1 METFIIS
8 FVVIILLVLAMSLIL
23 KNTVKT
29 IDDKSKS
36 YFVDKLQQYDYLID
50 EKEKK
55 LSELE
60 EELEKRKNGLKE
72 NKTREG
78 KPTYDFDNSIIDL
91 LTETNY
97 LDKNIFAINKK
108 IEEKFII
115 NYEDLIKDFLSN
127 IKGDNRYDFC
137 VKLRNKFTPD
147 EIYNIEL
154 MLPEERNAYLKKT
167 LSEEEYKVYEI
178 YLASNKFNMEDFI
191 DYLNRL
197 IELNDPTVVVLVPND
212 KVNYDYIDK
221 NIKTKVSEG
230 IYKGIKILYR
240 NKVYDFSL
248 NEGNVWYGT

>member
-1 METFIIS
+1 
-8 FVVIILLVLAMSLIL
+8 MSLIL
-23 KNTVKT
+23 KNAVKQV
-29 IDDKSKS
+29 DEKSKS
-36 YFVDKLQQYDYLID
+36 YFVDKLKEYDYLID

-60 EELEKRKNGLKE
+60 SELEKRKNGLKDG
-72 NKTREG
+72 NSDIKN
-78 KPTYDFDNSIIDL
+78 PNYDFDSSIIDM

-97 LDKNIFAINKK
+97 LDKNIFELNKK
-108 IEEKFII
+108 IEQKFII

-167 LSEEEYKVYEI
+167 LNEEEYKVYEI

-191 DYLNRL
+191 DYLNKL

-221 NIKTKVSEG
+221 NIKTKVSDG
-230 IYKGIKILYR
+230 IYKGIKILFR

-248 NEGNVWYGT
+248 NEGNV

>member
-36 YFVDKLQQYDYLID
+36 YFVDKLKQYDYLID

-60 EELEKRKNGLKE
+60 EELEKRKNGLEE

-154 MLPEERNAYLKKT
+154 MLSEERNAYLKKT
-167 LSEEEYKVYEI
+167 LNEEEYKVYEI

-221 NIKTKVSEG
+221 NIKTKVSDG

-248 NEGNVWYGT
+248 NEGNV

>member
-1 METFIIS
+1 MGYYIGEI
-8 FVVIILLVLAMSLIL
+8 
-23 KNTVKT
+23 
-29 IDDKSKS
+29 
-36 YFVDKLQQYDYLID
+36 
-50 EKEKK
+50 
-55 LSELE
+55 
-60 EELEKRKNGLKE
+60 
-72 NKTREG
+72 
-78 KPTYDFDNSIIDL
+78 
-91 LTETNY
+91 
-97 LDKNIFAINKK
+97 
-108 IEEKFII
+108 
-115 NYEDLIKDFLSN
+115 
-127 IKGDNRYDFC
+127 

-221 NIKTKVSEG
+221 NIKTKVSDS

-248 NEGNVWYGT
+248 NEGNV

>member
-36 YFVDKLQQYDYLID
+36 YFVDKLKQYDYLID

-55 LSELE
+55 LSEIE
-60 EELEKRKNGLKE
+60 EELEKRKNGLEE

-154 MLPEERNAYLKKT
+154 MLPEERNTYLKKT

-248 NEGNVWYGT
+248 NEGNV

>member
-1 METFIIS
+1 M
-8 FVVIILLVLAMSLIL
+8 
-23 KNTVKT
+23 
-29 IDDKSKS
+29 
-36 YFVDKLQQYDYLID
+36 
-50 EKEKK
+50 
-55 LSELE
+55 
-60 EELEKRKNGLKE
+60 
-72 NKTREG
+72 
-78 KPTYDFDNSIIDL
+78 
-91 LTETNY
+91 
-97 LDKNIFAINKK
+97 
-108 IEEKFII
+108 
-115 NYEDLIKDFLSN
+115 SN

-221 NIKTKVSEG
+221 NIKS
-230 IYKGIKILYR
+230 
-240 NKVYDFSL
+240 
-248 NEGNVWYGT
+248 GNGDGKFLLELFIAKKDM

>member
-1 METFIIS
+1 M
-8 FVVIILLVLAMSLIL
+8 
-23 KNTVKT
+23 
-29 IDDKSKS
+29 
-36 YFVDKLQQYDYLID
+36 
-50 EKEKK
+50 
-55 LSELE
+55 
-60 EELEKRKNGLKE
+60 
-72 NKTREG
+72 
-78 KPTYDFDNSIIDL
+78 

-97 LDKNIFAINKK
+97 LDKNIFELNKK
-108 IEEKFII
+108 IEQKFII

-212 KVNYDYIDK
+212 KVNYDYIDSK
-221 NIKTKVSEG
+221 IKTKVSDN
-230 IYKGIKILYR
+230 IYRGIKIIYK

-248 NEGNVWYGT
+248 NEGNV

>member
-1 METFIIS
+1 
-8 FVVIILLVLAMSLIL
+8 MSLIL

-36 YFVDKLQQYDYLID
+36 YFVDKLKQYDYLID

-60 EELEKRKNGLKE
+60 EELEKRKNGLEE

-154 MLPEERNAYLKKT
+154 MLSEERNAYLKKT
-167 LSEEEYKVYEI
+167 LNEEEYKVYEI

-197 IELNDPTVVVLVPND
+197 IELNDPTVVLLVPND

-221 NIKTKVSEG
+221 NIKTKVSDG

>member
-1 METFIIS
+1 MGTFIIS

-36 YFVDKLQQYDYLID
+36 YFVDKLKQYDYLID

-60 EELEKRKNGLKE
+60 EELEKRKNGLEE
-72 NKTREG
+72 NRTREG
-78 KPTYDFDNSIIDL
+78 KVTYDFDNSIIDL
-91 LTETNY
+91 LTETSY

-115 NYEDLIKDFLSN
+115 DYEDLIRDFLAN
-127 IKGDNRYDFC
+127 IKSDNMYDFSL
-137 VKLRNKFTPD
+137 KLRSKFTPS
-147 EIYNIEL
+147 EIYKIEV
-154 MLPEERNAYLKKT
+154 MLPDER
-167 LSEEEYKVYEI
+167 EEYLSKFLTSDEHKIYEI
-178 YLASNKFNMEDFI
+178 FLSSNIFNMEDFI

-197 IELNDPTVVVLVPND
+197 IELNDPTVTILVPNRN
-212 KVNYDYIDK
+212 VNYDYIDK
-221 NIKTKVSEG
+221 RIKTRVSDN

-240 NKVYDFSL
+240 NKIYDFSL
-248 NEGNVWYGT
+248 NEGNA

>member
-1 METFIIS
+1 
-8 FVVIILLVLAMSLIL
+8 MSLIL

-36 YFVDKLQQYDYLID
+36 YFVDKLKQYDYLID

-60 EELEKRKNGLKE
+60 EELEKRKNGLEE

-115 NYEDLIKDFLSN
+115 NYENLNNNFSIYFKQKSTTKYEIELLKYLDNNCIVIESKYDGILAEFDLLIASQFIIYYIGKTLDIDVSKPKYSDSAMKIYFY
-127 IKGDNRYDFC
+127 KGD
-137 VKLRNKFTPD
+137 L
-147 EIYNIEL
+147 
-154 MLPEERNAYLKKT
+154 
-167 LSEEEYKVYEI
+167 
-178 YLASNKFNMEDFI
+178 
-191 DYLNRL
+191 
-197 IELNDPTVVVLVPND
+197 
-212 KVNYDYIDK
+212 
-221 NIKTKVSEG
+221 
-230 IYKGIKILYR
+230 
-240 NKVYDFSL
+240 
-248 NEGNVWYGT
+248 